1 MKTGSNPKPMHY
13 RIGIFGGTFDPPHIG
28 HLILAGEAEGSLHLD
43 RLLWLLTPDPP
54 HKKGQSLAGLEH
66 RQAMLELC
74 LANNPN
80 FELSR
85 LDIDR
90 PGPHYAVDTMK
101 ILAAQNPTAELVY
114 IMGGDSLRDLP
125 TWHKPHEF
133 VQACHS
139 LGVMRRPGDSIN
151 LEALEKEFPG
161 LSSKVTFMDAPLLG
175 ISSREIR
182 QRIIENQPF
191 QYYVTNSVFNYIVE
205 HQLYH

>member
-1 MKTGSNPKPMHY
+1 MSY

-28 HLILAGEAEGSLHLD
+28 HLILAGEAEGFLQLD

-54 HKKGQSLAGLEH
+54 HKLGQSLAGLEH

-90 PGPHYAVDTMK
+90 PGPHYAVDTME
-101 ILAAQNPTAELVY
+101 ILASQHPTAELVY

-125 TWHKPHEF
+125 TWHKPKEF
-133 VQACHS
+133 VLSCHS
-139 LGVMRRPGDSIN
+139 LGIMRRPGDLID
-151 LEALEKEFPG
+151 LKELEKEIPG
-161 LSSKVTFMDAPLLG
+161 IRSKVCFMDAPLLG

-182 QRIIENQPF
+182 QRIIENKPF
-191 QYYVTNSVFNYIVE
+191 QYYVTNSVFNYIEE